1 VLVPGSRRLGWGAF
15 GGTDARIDA
24 PEDGCRGERGS
35 FRWRPLQIDAS
46 DAGDRH
52 VGSVKDY
59 QRCAIANRG
68 VEGGAAVGL
77 RVGEGVSAMR
87 LRYSTHPRLVG
98 VWEDPWRGHR
108 RRVQADVFVCVFFKD
123 GECFNPLAPRH

>member
-1 VLVPGSRRLGWGAF
+1 
-15 GGTDARIDA
+15 
-24 PEDGCRGERGS
+24 
-35 FRWRPLQIDAS
+35 
-46 DAGDRH
+46 
-52 VGSVKDY
+52 VKDY

-123 GECFNPLAPRH
+123 GECFNPLAPRHLFLQALCPVDACFTPISLFGYDF